1 MISQA
6 YKILNS
12 RQKWHF
18 VLIVLVLILTGVS
31 TAITLAGFAP
41 ILGFLA
47 TGEFDIISSP
57 VNNIYQIVFTENSL
71 SSYIF
76 FVGAFLI
83 TSTSLQLVRIW
94 SITKFGIFLTHNFS
108 SLLIKNILATNYLDY
123 GKLSSSEYAGIILQ
137 ETLEVANK
145 FYRPMLELIGSSM
158 LILIVLFTSIYLF
171 FENIFINLIPPFLI
185 ISSLVL
191 ISIKINKKHGR
202 IKSEA
207 LSSKYET
214 AMDTLN
220 GYTEIN
226 ITQTR
231 DYFTSRYMFSSLKFS
246 AAAMIVD
253 ILAMLPQVIIQ
264 ALIYCIIL
272 FVAWSSFFNGH
283 SQDELTFEITNGAM
297 IALVFLRLAPEI
309 TKISANLGLISSSRR
324 PLQRMYEN
332 LSKFRNI
339 GKKSSINFQDIN
351 CIKISSLYD
360 KPHPNSDFRLK
371 LDEFEM
377 KVGDRIGVIGR
388 SGSGKTTFL
397 KIIMGLI
404 PTPQSAEVKINGDIV
419 KNINSSNLRN
429 HIAVVSQDIF
439 LFSATIYEN
448 IAFGVAYENIN
459 KERVVK
465 ICQLVELHEV
475 IAQNFINGY
484 DTKIS
489 QDHSKLSGGQR
500 QRLGVARA
508 LYRNSQILLLDEP
521 SSALDKVSEQ
531 KLKSA
536 LNSLPRSVTML
547 IITHRLELLE
557 LCNKIVEFEN
567 GYGSQRSYD
576 YREGDQS

>member
-57 VNNIYQIVFTENSL
+57 VNDIYQIVFTENSL
-71 SSYIF
+71 SSYIY

-83 TSTSLQLVRIW
+83 ISTSLQLVRIW
-94 SITKFGIFLTHNFS
+94 SITRFGIFLTHNFS
-108 SLLIKNILATNYLDY
+108 SLLIRNILATNYLDY

-158 LILIVLFTSIYLF
+158 LILIVLFTSMYLF
-171 FENIFINLIPPFLI
+171 FENIFMNLIPPFLI

-207 LSSKYET
+207 ISSKYET

-246 AAAMIVD
+246 VATMIVD

-339 GKKSSINFQDIN
+339 CKKPSINFQDIN
-351 CIKISSLYD
+351 CLKISSLHH
-360 KPHPNSDFRLK
+360 KPHPKSDFSLK

-404 PTPQSAEVKINGDIV
+404 PTPQSSEVKINGDIV

-448 IAFGVAYENIN
+448 IAFGVPYENIN

-567 GYGSQRSYD
+567 GYGSQRTYD